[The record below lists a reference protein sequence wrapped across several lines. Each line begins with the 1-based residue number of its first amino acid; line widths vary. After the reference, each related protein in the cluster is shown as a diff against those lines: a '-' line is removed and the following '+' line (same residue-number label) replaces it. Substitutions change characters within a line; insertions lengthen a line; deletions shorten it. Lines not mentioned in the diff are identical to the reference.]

1 MQLNELRDRPG
12 ARKKTRRV
20 GRGIGSGRGKT
31 AGYGHKGQRARSGGA
46 RAGFE
51 GGQMPIYRRTPKRGF
66 NSHFFPRFEIV
77 NIGRLDAAIADGR
90 LDPKATVTEVA
101 LRAAGLAGERGDG
114 VRLLGN
120 GELKAALTI
129 EVSGASKSAIAA
141 VEKAGG
147 RISVAIA
154 PRDERPK
161 RERRKK
167 AAKGKGKGKADE
179 AEAPEAKAAAAKPDA
194 KAAKPEAKA
203 AAKAEAKTDAKAKA
217 KPKGKDGA

>member
-12 ARKKTRRV
+12 ARKKTRRI

-46 RAGFE
+46 KDGFE

-66 NSHFFPRFEIV
+66 NSHFFPKFEIV

-90 LDPKATVTEVA
+90 LDPKATVTEA
-101 LRAAGLAGERGDG
+101 SLRSAGLAGARGDG
-114 VRLLGN
+114 IRLLGK
-120 GELKAALTI
+120 GELKTGLTI

-141 VEKAGG
+141 VEKVGG
-147 RISVAIA
+147 KVTVAIG

-161 RERRKK
+161 RDRRRADTPKK
-167 AAKGKGKGKADE
+167 KGKATE
-179 AEAPEAKAAAAKPDA
+179 AEAPEAKAAG
-194 KAAKPEAKA
+194 
-203 AAKAEAKTDAKAKA
+203 KA
-217 KPKGKDGA
+217 KPKSKGQDGA